1 VAVSKSA
8 KTMHLELL
16 LPLFLTFSCASNR
29 PDSAQKQ
36 TSAVV
41 DVPSTKAG
49 TMATA
54 GRRDVVVDC
63 NFERFKP
70 LRVGS
75 DWSRGIVR
83 RVEPTYP
90 PEAKRRSIAGTV
102 IVRILIHETGE
113 VQQVCSRG
121 PKLLRPAAERAAFD
135 WLFDTP
141 LLNGKKVPYILA
153 QLTFN
158 FVLAEPGAS
167 SESK

>member
-1 VAVSKSA
+1 V
-8 KTMHLELL
+8 KTMHPELL
-16 LPLFLTFSCASNR
+16 VLLFLTLGCASNR

-36 TSAVV
+36 TNAVV
-41 DVPSTKAG
+41 DAPSSKAG

-75 DWSRGIVR
+75 DWSRSIVR

-90 PEAKRRSIAGTV
+90 PEAKRRRIAGTV

-113 VQQVCSRG
+113 VQQVCSTG

-135 WLFDTP
+135 WIFDTP
-141 LLNGKKVPYILA
+141 RLNGKKVPYIA
-153 QLTFN
+153 ARLTFN
-158 FVLAEPGAS
+158 FVLDEPGAS
-167 SESK
+167 SRSK